1 MKVSILTNTAN
12 RYNRRHPDVGATI
25 RAALPGAL
33 YRETRGIAEIEPA
46 LADIADAGTELLV
59 LNGGD
64 GTVQK
69 VVTAL
74 LARSAQYSPPMLAL
88 LPGGTTNMTAR
99 SVNAQA
105 LGFQRALRALSGI
118 VPTLA
123 GSDHP
128 VTDHSSVIERP
139 AVVATLPDHTQV
151 AGFFWGM
158 GAILRGIEYC
168 QKTVYEAGIGGE
180 QASGVALVRTVIG
193 IARRQPPFAGGATV
207 ELAGCSP
214 SGRFEASILLATTLE
229 QLFLGIRPFWGQP
242 QGALRGVLVEEPA
255 RRLIRNLPALLR
267 GRPNRHMTAATGYHP
282 INTETLDV
290 TADGRFT
297 LDGELYD
304 LPAGTLRLAP
314 SIPLR
319 FLRLGTP

>member
-1 MKVSILTNTAN
+1 LAGSTVKVSILTNTAN
-12 RYNRRHPDVGATI
+12 RYNRRHPDVGETI

-33 YRETRGIAEIEPA
+33 YRDTRGIAEIEPA
-46 LADIADAGTELLV
+46 LAEIADAGTELLV

-74 LARSAQYSPPMLAL
+74 LARSAQYTPPMLAL

-99 SVNAQA
+99 SINAQA
-105 LGFQRALRALSGI
+105 LGFQRALRALSDL
-118 VPTLA
+118 VPGLA
-123 GSDHP
+123 VGHP
-128 VTDHSSVIERP
+128 AVIERP

-207 ELAGCSP
+207 ELAGCTP

-229 QLFLGIRPFWGQP
+229 QLFLGIRPFWGEP

-282 INTETLDV
+282 INTETLEV
-290 TADGRFT
+290 TAAGRFT

-319 FLRLGTP
+319 FLRLGAP

>member
-12 RYNRRHPDVGATI
+12 RYNRRHPGVGEAI

-46 LADIADAGTELLV
+46 LADIAGAGTELLV

-74 LARSAQYSPPMLAL
+74 IGRADREPVPALAL

-99 SVNAQA
+99 SINGRA
-105 LGFQRALRALSGI
+105 LPFARALEALSQRVPALRAGDNSAL
-118 VPTLA
+118 
-123 GSDHP
+123 
-128 VTDHSSVIERP
+128 IERP
-139 AVVATLPDHTQV
+139 AVVATPPDEPPV

-180 QASGVALVRTVIG
+180 HASGVALVRTVIG

-207 ELAGCSP
+207 ELAGCEP

-229 QLFLGIRPFWGQP
+229 QLFLGIRPFWGEAN
-242 QGALRGVLVEEPA
+242 GALRGVLVEEPA

-282 INTETLDV
+282 INTETLAV
-290 TADGRFT
+290 TATGRFT

-304 LPAGTLRLAP
+304 LTPGTLQLAP
-314 SIPLR
+314 SKPLR
-319 FLRLGTP
+319 FLRLGSE